1 MMGAV
6 FASPLT
12 VLSEESLDAIHAQ
25 AMTILEEVGTE
36 VVHEPALALLAGL
49 GQKVEGT
56 RVRFDREFVLDRLR
70 LAPAQITV
78 RGRRPERAVAFGG
91 GTLCMLPTGG
101 SPFVSDRERGRR
113 DGTYA
118 DHVEIVKMTQ
128 ATPLLTCGQSG
139 ATEASDVSDRSR
151 HLDLDYSWIR
161 YSDMPYV
168 AYGTTGPRAQDSVDL
183 AAIAHGGR
191 AAIEAEPAIIGVV
204 NPNSPLVWD
213 SAMVEAMWAWAEANQ
228 PIAMTPFLLA
238 GATAPVS
245 IAAGLSLQ
253 VAEALSG
260 VAIAQSVRPGVG
272 CFFGSFFSAVDM
284 RSGGPSLGMPE
295 SVLGSLA
302 GGQLARRYGLPFRG
316 GGGLTSAN
324 ALDAQAATES
334 AMSLWGTYLSGCD
347 LVLHAAGWLEG
358 GLTCSYEKLALDLE
372 VLRMFESLR
381 AGLDVGAETLALETI
396 REEGPGAIFFAAP
409 HTLEHFREWVFM
421 SPLFRSQAHPT
432 WLKQGAAET
441 PELATKEWQR
451 LLASYEDPGIDPAV
465 DEQLKEF
472 MAARKRELDE

>member
-1 MMGAV
+1 MIGRV
-6 FASPLT
+6 FETPLT
-12 VLSEESLDAIHAQ
+12 ILSEESLDAIHAQ
-25 AMTILEEVGTE
+25 AMTILEEIGVE
-36 VVHEPALALLAGL
+36 VVHEPALEMLAGL
-49 GQKVEGT
+49 GQKIDGT
-56 RVRFDREFVLDRLR
+56 RVRFDREFVLEQLK
-70 LAPAQITV
+70 LAPSQVTV
-78 RGRRPERAVAFGG
+78 QGRNPARAVEFGG
-91 GTLCMLPTGG
+91 GTLCMLPPGG
-101 SPFVSDRERGRR
+101 SPFVADRERGRR
-113 DGTYA
+113 DGMYS

-128 ATPLLTCGQSG
+128 ATPLLGCGQSG
-139 ATEASDVSDRSR
+139 ATEAGDVPASSR

-161 YSDMPYV
+161 YSDLPYV
-168 AYGTTGPRAQDSVDL
+168 AYGTSGPRARDSVEL
-183 AAIAHGGR
+183 AAISRGGR

-213 SAMVEAMWAWAEANQ
+213 FLMVDALWAWAEANQ

-245 IAAGLSLQ
+245 VAAGLSLQ
-253 VAEALSG
+253 VAEVLSG
-260 VAIAQSVRPGVG
+260 VAIAQAVRPGVG
-272 CFFGSFFSAVDM
+272 CFFGSFFSGVDM

-358 GLTCSYEKLALDLE
+358 GLTTSYEKFALDLE
-372 VLRMFESLR
+372 VLRMFENLR
-381 AGLDVGAETLALETI
+381 HGLDVGAEELALETI

-409 HTLEHFREWVFM
+409 HTLEHYKAWVFM
-421 SPLFRSQAHPT
+421 SPLFRSQAYPT
-432 WLKQGAAET
+432 WQKQGATET
-441 PELATKEWQR
+441 PEAATKEWKR
-451 LLASYEDPGIDPAV
+451 LLESWEDPGLDDGIDQ
-465 DEQLKEF
+465 ELQEF
-472 MAARKRELDE
+472 MAARKLELDE

>member
-1 MMGAV
+1 V
-6 FASPLT
+6 FETPLT
-12 VLSEESLDAIHAQ
+12 VLSEESLDAIHEQ
-25 AMTILEEVGTE
+25 AMTILEEIGAE
-36 VVHEPALALLAGL
+36 VVHEPALALLARL
-49 GQKVEGT
+49 GQKVDGT
-56 RVRFDREFVLDRLR
+56 RVRFDREFVLAQLK
-70 LAPAQITV
+70 LAPSQITV
-78 RGRRPERAVAFGG
+78 QGRRPERAVAFGG
-91 GTLCMLPTGG
+91 GTLCMLPPGG
-101 SPFVSDRERGRR
+101 SPFVADRERGRR
-113 DGTYA
+113 DGMYG
-118 DHVEIVKMTQ
+118 DHVEIVKMSQ
-128 ATPLLTCGQSG
+128 ATPYLSCGQSG
-139 ATEASDVSDRSR
+139 ATEAGDVPESSR

-183 AAIAHGGR
+183 VAIAHGGR
-191 AAIEAEPAIIGVV
+191 EALEAAPAIIGIV

-213 SAMVEAMWAWAEANQ
+213 TAMVEAMWAWAAANQ

-245 IAAGLSLQ
+245 VAAGLSLQ

-260 VAIAQSVRPGVG
+260 VAIAQAIRPGVG
-272 CFFGSFFSAVDM
+272 CFFGSFFSGVDM

-358 GLTCSYEKLALDLE
+358 GLTCSYEKFALDLE

-381 AGLDVGAETLALETI
+381 AGLDVDVEHLALETI
-396 REEGPGAIFFAAP
+396 REEGPGGIFLASD
-409 HTLEHFREWVFM
+409 HTLAHFREWVFM
-421 SPLFRSQAHPT
+421 SPLFRSQAYPT
-432 WLKQGAAET
+432 WTKQGAAET
-441 PELATKEWQR
+441 PEVATKEWKK
-451 LLASYEDPGIDPAV
+451 LLESWEDPGLDDGIEA
-465 DEQLKEF
+465 ELQEF
-472 MAARKRELDE
+472 MAVRKRELDE